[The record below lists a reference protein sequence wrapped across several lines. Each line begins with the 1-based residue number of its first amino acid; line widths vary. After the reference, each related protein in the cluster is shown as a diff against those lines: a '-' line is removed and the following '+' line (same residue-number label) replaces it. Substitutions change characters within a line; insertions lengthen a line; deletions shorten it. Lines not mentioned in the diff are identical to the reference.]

1 MVVDALLSPIRGRVM
16 EVNHLVH
23 LHKPPMVA
31 EAHVPRCQIP
41 VRTAEVNLLR
51 LQMVGVRRLQ
61 TLVLEMELLDP
72 RPRTPTEV
80 NDHLHPTHVPEL
92 LRHKGPI
99 VAVVLLSPIHGRVM
113 EVNHLVHLHRH
124 LMVAEAHVPRY
135 QIPVRTVEVNLL
147 RLQTVGV
154 RRLQILVLETEPL
167 GHPPRIPTEVN
178 DHLLLIHVPELRRLK
193 RLTVVDAL
201 PPQIHGQET
210 EVSPGLIPRPRT
222 VADALPRRIHD
233 QVTEIRLGLILRPR
247 MVAVHAQHQI
257 LVRAVEENRL
267 SLRLRTV
274 VDALQPQTHDQA
286 MEIRP
291 GLILRPQMAVQVHV
305 PRCQILDRAAEE
317 NRLSLRLQ
325 IVVDALQLQI
335 HDQEMAESP
344 MEVSLVPFPLVRVM
358 ETPPTYVSHFA
369 FLPCFLTIFL

>member
-1 MVVDALLSPIRGRVM
+1 MVVDALLSPILGRVM
-16 EVNHLVH
+16 EVNLLVH
-23 LHKPPMVA
+23 LHKHLMVA

-41 VRTAEVNLLR
+41 VLTAEANLLR

-80 NDHLHPTHVPEL
+80 NDHLHPTHVLEL
-92 LRHKGPI
+92 LRHKGPM
-99 VAVVLLSPIHGRVM
+99 VAVVLLSPTHGRVM
-113 EVNHLVHLHRH
+113 EVNHLVHLHR
-124 LMVAEAHVPRY
+124 
-135 QIPVRTVEVNLL
+135 
-147 RLQTVGV
+147 LQTVGV
-154 RRLQILVLETEPL
+154 RQLQILVLETEPPD
-167 GHPPRIPTEVN
+167 HPPRIPTEAN
-178 DHLLLIHVPELRRLK
+178 DHLLLIHVPEHHHLK

-201 PPQIHGQET
+201 PPQIHDQET
-210 EVSPGLIPRPRT
+210 EVSPGLIPRPR
-222 VADALPRRIHD
+222 
-233 QVTEIRLGLILRPR
+233 
-247 MVAVHAQHQI
+247 MVAVHAPRYQI

-291 GLILRPQMAVQVHV
+291 GLILRPQMAVEVHV
-305 PRCQILDRAAEE
+305 PRCQILDHAAEE

>member
-1 MVVDALLSPIRGRVM
+1 M

-23 LHKPPMVA
+23 LHKLPMVA

-51 LQMVGVRRLQ
+51 LQTVGVRRLQ

-80 NDHLHPTHVPEL
+80 NDHLHPTHVLEL

-167 GHPPRIPTEVN
+167 DHPPRIPTEAN
-178 DHLLLIHVPELRRLK
+178 DHLLLIHVPELHRLK

-201 PPQIHGQET
+201 PPQIHDQET
-210 EVSPGLIPRPRT
+210 EVSPGLIPRPR
-222 VADALPRRIHD
+222 
-233 QVTEIRLGLILRPR
+233 
-247 MVAVHAQHQI
+247 MVAVHAPRYQI

-274 VDALQPQTHDQA
+274 VDALQPQTRGQA

-291 GLILRPQMAVQVHV
+291 GLILRPQMTVEVHV

>member
-1 MVVDALLSPIRGRVM
+1 M
-16 EVNHLVH
+16 EVNLLVH
-23 LHKPPMVA
+23 LHKHLMVA

-41 VRTAEVNLLR
+41 VLTAEANLLR

-61 TLVLEMELLDP
+61 TLFLEMELLDP

-80 NDHLHPTHVPEL
+80 NDHLHPTHVLEP
-92 LRHKGPI
+92 LRHKGPM
-99 VAVVLLSPIHGRVM
+99 VAVVLLSPTHGRVM
-113 EVNHLVHLHRH
+113 EVNHLVHLHRP
-124 LMVAEAHVPRY
+124 LMVAEPRVPRY

-154 RRLQILVLETEPL
+154 RQLQILVLETEPPD
-167 GHPPRIPTEVN
+167 HPPRIPTEAN
-178 DHLLLIHVPELRRLK
+178 NHLLLIHVPEHHHHLK

-201 PPQIHGQET
+201 PPQIHDQET

-222 VADALPRRIHD
+222 VADALPPRIHD

-247 MVAVHAQHQI
+247 MVAVHAPRYQI

-274 VDALQPQTHDQA
+274 VDALQPQTRGQA

-291 GLILRPQMAVQVHV
+291 GLILRPQMTVEVHV
-305 PRCQILDRAAEE
+305 PRCQILDHAAEG